1 MINSIPFHARDTD
14 SIAAA
19 VEKSDVV
26 INLLGK
32 QMKTRNFDYVGSN
45 VEAVGNIA
53 KVCKEVGVPKFIHV
67 SAVAANEESPS
78 EWLRCKAMGE
88 AQVRTYY
95 PDATILR
102 SNVIF
107 GEEDNFLN
115 LMAKYTKI
123 WGSIPIMGS
132 GSNMLQPVYVDDV
145 AECVRAAVFET
156 VHAGKTYE
164 LNGPE
169 QISLYKTAQW
179 VQEVVWRKDTGKI
192 RRVPDLSDYLPMA
205 GLSPHNVVGAVS
217 NAVLNAWPGDMFGP
231 MSMVG
236 PRGDFKALNGQDWVP
251 NKKLPQIDAFGVVPT
266 HMKKVAP
273 EYLRHYRQGG
283 HYAVI
288 HKADQTGI

>member
-1 MINSIPFHARDTD
+1 MQGYGRSAGAPPQALKPCTRGAQTRLLAPDPTLCTSSQGADPCTPKRTALAVYGAARHGGYGAR
-14 SIAAA
+14 SARCCPRGVLAWRA
-19 VEKSDVV
+19 RSDDET
-26 INLLGK
+26 LH
-32 QMKTRNFDYVGSN
+32 
-45 VEAVGNIA
+45 
-53 KVCKEVGVPKFIHV
+53 P
-67 SAVAANEESPS
+67 
-78 EWLRCKAMGE
+78 
-88 AQVRTYY
+88 QVRTYY